1 MSTDFNRVRYS
12 IEANISILNH
22 IMQPPRILSLLTM
35 TLLLQVIQFVPIRA
49 AEPTVIKNTFAAKEL
64 LGARKINLQWIGWEN
79 WREFGDLQVVDRNG
93 TLYLKGQQTK
103 GEDYLKIDGEVV
115 SIKAREFV
123 FQGSVITRVSHNNN
137 GKPCER
143 YGKMLFK
150 ITQNRKYWRLQEMK
164 SPCGTETDYVDIFMR

>member
-1 MSTDFNRVRYS
+1 MRLSRTL
-12 IEANISILNH
+12 SILAA
-22 IMQPPRILSLLTM
+22 
-35 TLLLQVIQFVPIRA
+35 TLLVQASQLAPSIS

-64 LGARKINLQWIGWEN
+64 LGAHKINLQWIGWEN
-79 WREFGDLQVVDRNG
+79 WREFGDLQVVDRQG
-93 TLYLKGQQTK
+93 TLYMKGRQTK
-103 GEDYLKIDGEVV
+103 GSDYLEIDGEVV

-123 FQGSVITRVSHNNN
+123 FQGSIVTRVSHNNN

-150 ITQNRKYWRLQEMK
+150 ITQNRKYWRLQEMQ